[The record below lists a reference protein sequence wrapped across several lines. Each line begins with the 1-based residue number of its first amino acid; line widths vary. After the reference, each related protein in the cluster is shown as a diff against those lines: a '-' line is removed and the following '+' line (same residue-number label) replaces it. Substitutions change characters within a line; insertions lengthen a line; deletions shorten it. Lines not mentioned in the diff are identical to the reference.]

1 LIRSSFWLENKGFDS
16 QFVPA
21 YCEDC
26 DLSLSAWSQGKEVL
40 YDPFSL
46 VYHHESGSHGE
57 AAAGLIHENT
67 KKLAKKWKR
76 DLLWHWENNGEVRNE
91 HLRDSKGIVV
101 LIDYRLPSLLK
112 DSGSIRTIRLAR
124 LLKKSR
130 YHVVLA
136 ALDRMT
142 TLADINDLRRE
153 GIEVHLDLNGM
164 YESLVGRENRISCF
178 WLIREYVFN
187 RVIDDLRRIS
197 PGTFIINDLLDLNY
211 SISKGEVRIQ
221 KDQVKAL
228 ESADLT
234 VLVSPHE
241 SRILSSYNSNL
252 KVLDIWKP
260 FSAMPS
266 SIDFT
271 KRKNVLFV
279 GGFRHLPN
287 VEGIFWFVD
296 EVLPEIKDS
305 LGLSVQVVGTGL
317 SKSQSAYLIEAGV
330 EVLGGVE
337 DLTSFY
343 EDARVAIVPLQ
354 SGAGMKGKLAEALSY
369 GVPVVTTKVGAEGY
383 DFQAADMIEIH
394 DSPKDFGL
402 SVIKLGTDRDSFINA
417 SNAALDYIRRKHSED
432 AITNKLELVLQE
444 IWATTK

>member
-1 LIRSSFWLENKGFDS
+1 
-16 QFVPA
+16 
-21 YCEDC
+21 
-26 DLSLSAWSQGKEVL
+26 
-40 YDPFSL
+40 
-46 VYHHESGSHGE
+46 
-57 AAAGLIHENT
+57 
-67 KKLAKKWKR
+67 
-76 DLLWHWENNGEVRNE
+76 
-91 HLRDSKGIVV
+91 
-101 LIDYRLPSLLK
+101 
-112 DSGSIRTIRLAR
+112 
-124 LLKKSR
+124 
-130 YHVVLA
+130 
-136 ALDRMT
+136 MT